1 MQRLYYFIFFLGL
14 MSFAQKP
21 MKAVLK
27 DSVKIKAKTIFDID
41 SFGTL
46 YYSKNNN
53 SFNKTNPDT
62 TITYSNFQLNTITS
76 ANAFNPLKI
85 NLFYQDFNT
94 VIVLDNRLAEIY
106 KVDFNTIEP
115 YKNVTF
121 VSTGFSNT
129 LWLFN
134 QNKQLLELYDYKT
147 NTVKLKTVPVQSN
160 ALALKSDYNYCY
172 LLTENFL
179 YVYNYFGSL
188 IGKYKNEGY
197 ESMAFSKGQLV
208 LNKGNE
214 LYILSKDDTKITPIN
229 HPNLLIN
236 QFLVTNETLYI
247 YHDDILR
254 QYQLKTE

>member
-1 MQRLYYFIFFLGL
+1 M
-14 MSFAQKP
+14 
-21 MKAVLK
+21 
-27 DSVKIKAKTIFDID
+27 
-41 SFGTL
+41 
-46 YYSKNNN
+46 
-53 SFNKTNPDT
+53 
-62 TITYSNFQLNTITS
+62 
-76 ANAFNPLKI
+76 
-85 NLFYQDFNT
+85 
-94 VIVLDNRLAEIY
+94 
-106 KVDFNTIEP
+106 DFNTIEP